1 MQYITHSSTD
11 DIFTSFAMISYK
23 SQQNVYKV
31 KKGEKLEHLSLKEG
45 YSVTMGVVMKEQFE
59 MSSKT
64 GGRQSAPASLVF
76 HQTNRG

>member
-1 MQYITHSSTD
+1 
-11 DIFTSFAMISYK
+11 MISYK

-59 MSSKT
+59 T
-64 GGRQSAPASLVF
+64 SLKIGK
-76 HQTNRG
+76 QTSCG